1 MEKEIKVEGAARNGA
16 AQNAGPARSAA
27 WAEEALREHREPLEY
42 RGIGT
47 PNITQSQVLE
57 RIELA
62 RNKKARL
69 RDERITLAHG
79 AGGKATHT
87 LVDAVFVEAFRNPIL
102 ELMEDQA
109 VFDLSGARLA
119 FTTDSFVVS
128 PLFFPGGNIGDLA
141 VNGTV
146 NDLAVGGAKPLYL
159 SAGFILEEGFPIA
172 DLRKIVTSMR
182 DAAAAAGV
190 QIVTG
195 DTKVVQRGK
204 GDGCYINTSG
214 VGLLERPAAFSAAGC
229 KPGDVVIVSG
239 PIGEH
244 GITIMLARGELEL
257 EADIM
262 SDTAPLSELVAR
274 MLDATD
280 EVRCMRD
287 ATRGGVATV
296 LNEIA
301 AASRVGIV
309 LDESRVPLKEEV
321 AGACEILGIDP
332 LHVACE
338 GRLVAVV
345 SEAAAGAALRAIR
358 SAPHGDGAAII
369 GRVKADPPGIVLLK
383 TRFGGTRILDLL
395 IGDPLPRIC

>member
-1 MEKEIKVEGAARNGA
+1 MDSGRKIE
-16 AQNAGPARSAA
+16 QPAPSAE
-27 WAEEALREHREPLEY
+27 WAEAALREHRRGLEY
-42 RGIGT
+42 RGNGSA
-47 PNITQSQVLE
+47 NVTQSQVLE

-62 RNKKARL
+62 RIKRPRL

-87 LVDAVFVEAFRNPIL
+87 LVDALFLEAFRNPIL
-102 ELMEDQA
+102 EAMEDQA
-109 VFDLSGARLA
+109 VLNLSGARLA

-159 SAGFILEEGFPIA
+159 SAGFILEEGLPVA
-172 DLRKIVTSMR
+172 DLRTIVNSMQM
-182 DAAAAAGV
+182 AAARAGV

-195 DTKVVQRGK
+195 DTKVVQKGK

-214 VGLLERPAAFSAAGC
+214 VGVIDRPGALSAAQC
-229 KPGDVVIVSG
+229 QPGDVVIVSG

-244 GITIMLARGELEL
+244 GVTIMLARGELEI
-257 EADIM
+257 EAGIE
-262 SDTAPLSELVAR
+262 SDTAPLSALVER
-274 MLDATD
+274 LLDVTC

-301 AASRVGIV
+301 TASGVGIAI
-309 LDESRVPLKEEV
+309 DESCVPLKEEV

-338 GRLVAVV
+338 GRLVAIV
-345 SEAAAGAALRAIR
+345 SEASAAMALEAIR
-358 SAPHGDGAAII
+358 SAPHGAGAQII

>member
-1 MEKEIKVEGAARNGA
+1 MEKLPTTTPDLQNGKRPEHFSDRASAESDLRGATERDVLARIEAART
-16 AQNAGPARSAA
+16 R
-27 WAEEALREHREPLEY
+27 
-42 RGIGT
+42 
-47 PNITQSQVLE
+47 
-57 RIELA
+57 
-62 RNKKARL
+62 KARI
-69 RDERITLAHG
+69 REDRITLAHG

-87 LVDAVFVEAFRNPIL
+87 LIDAMFLESFRNPIL
-102 ELMEDQA
+102 EAMEDQA
-109 VFDLSGARLA
+109 VLQVRGARLA

-141 VNGTV
+141 VNGTI
-146 NDLAVGGAKPLYL
+146 NDLAVGGARPLYL

-172 DLRKIVTSMR
+172 DLSRIVASMKS
-182 DAAAAAGV
+182 AAQATGV

-195 DTKVVQRGK
+195 DTKVVQKGK

-214 VGLLERPAAFSAAGC
+214 VGVIDRPVNLSAAGC
-229 KPGDVVIVSG
+229 HPGDAVIVSG

-244 GITIMLARGELEL
+244 GITIMLARGELEI
-257 EADIM
+257 EADLA
-262 SDTAPLSELVAR
+262 SDTAPLFALAER
-274 MLDATD
+274 ILDAAPDT
-280 EVRCMRD
+280 RCMRD

-301 AASRVGIV
+301 AASAVAIMV
-309 LDESRVPLKEEV
+309 DESSVPIREEV

-345 SEAAAGAALRAIR
+345 GEKSAKAALEAIR
-358 SAPHGDGAAII
+358 SGPYGDGASII
-369 GRVKADPPGIVLLK
+369 GRVKSDPAGIVLLK

>member
-1 MEKEIKVEGAARNGA
+1 MDNGRKIE
-16 AQNAGPARSAA
+16 QPASSAE
-27 WAEEALREHREPLEY
+27 WAEAAIREHRRGLEY
-42 RGIGT
+42 RGNGS
-47 PNITQSQVLE
+47 PNVTQSQVLE

-62 RNKKARL
+62 RIKRPRL

-87 LVDAVFVEAFRNPIL
+87 LVDALFVEAFRNPIL
-102 ELMEDQA
+102 EAMEDQA
-109 VFDLSGARLA
+109 VLNLNGARLA

-159 SAGFILEEGFPIA
+159 SAGFILEEGLPVP
-172 DLRKIVTSMR
+172 DLRTIVTSMQT
-182 DAAAAAGV
+182 AAARAGV

-195 DTKVVQRGK
+195 DTKVVQKGK

-214 VGLLERPAAFSAAGC
+214 VGVIDRPGTLSAANC
-229 KPGDVVIVSG
+229 RAGDVVIVSG

-244 GITIMLARGELEL
+244 GVTVMLARGELEI
-257 EADIM
+257 EADIE
-262 SDTAPLSELVAR
+262 SDTAPLSVLVER
-274 MLDATD
+274 LLDATS

-301 AASRVGIV
+301 TASSVGIV
-309 LDESRVPLKEEV
+309 IDESCVPLKEQV

-338 GRLVAVV
+338 GRLVAIV
-345 SEAAAGAALRAIR
+345 SEASAVMALEAIR
-358 SAPHGDGAAII
+358 STPHGAGAQVI
-369 GRVKADPPGIVLLK
+369 GRVKGDPPGIVLLK

>member
-1 MEKEIKVEGAARNGA
+1 MDKLRTANPDRQNGKWSETFTNGA
-16 AQNAGPARSAA
+16 SAEDPANRDH
-27 WAEEALREHREPLEY
+27 AEIDLRGATERD
-42 RGIGT
+42 
-47 PNITQSQVLE
+47 VLA
-57 RIELA
+57 RIETA
-62 RNKKARL
+62 RTRKARV
-69 RDERITLAHG
+69 REDRITLAHG

-87 LVDAVFVEAFRNPIL
+87 LIDAMFLESFRNPIL
-102 ELMEDQA
+102 EAMEDQA
-109 VFDLSGARLA
+109 VLQVRDTRLA

-146 NDLAVGGAKPLYL
+146 NDLAVGGARPLYL
-159 SAGFILEEGFPIA
+159 SAGFILEEGFPVA
-172 DLRKIVTSMR
+172 DLSRIVASMKS
-182 DAAAAAGV
+182 AAQAAGV

-195 DTKVVQRGK
+195 DTKVVQKGK

-214 VGLLERPAAFSAAGC
+214 VGVIERPINLSAAGC
-229 KPGDVVIVSG
+229 RPGDAVIVSG

-244 GITIMLARGELEL
+244 GITIMLARGELEI
-257 EADIM
+257 EADLA
-262 SDTAPLSELVAR
+262 SDTAPLFALAER
-274 MLDATD
+274 ILDAAPDT
-280 EVRCMRD
+280 RCMRD

-296 LNEIA
+296 LNELA
-301 AASRVGIV
+301 TASSVAIMV
-309 LDESRVPLKEEV
+309 DESAVPIREEV

-345 SEAAAGAALRAIR
+345 GEKSAAAALEAIR
-358 SAPHGDGAAII
+358 SGPFGEGASII
-369 GRVKADPPGIVLLK
+369 GRVKADPAGIVLLK